1 MIPKTIFRLVMYYQI
16 YLDMWIG
23 RWYPTNILEGN
34 SKTSWLSHSYHM
46 CFSLSNPKMP
56 EHQRTHMFHFWWLKH
71 PVFDADAVFLM
82 KSGWWFKH
90 FLFSILYG
98 IILPIDFHIFQRG
111 TEKVNLLSLQ
121 VQRERAHGSGGKI
134 QLAAH
139 SIAYEA
145 MGQYFRSTA
154 DSVHFK
160 Y

>member
-1 MIPKTIFRLVMYYQI
+1 MFILLLV
-16 YLDMWIG
+16 G
-23 RWYPTNILEGN
+23 G
-34 SKTSWLSHSYHM
+34 
-46 CFSLSNPKMP
+46 
-56 EHQRTHMFHFWWLKH
+56 
-71 PVFDADAVFLM
+71 
-82 KSGWWFKH
+82 FKH